1 VYVIDNIISRVMS
14 INPIQRQSLIAMVSL
29 LSVTAIGYLSTIYF
43 AHVLG
48 PAILGSF
55 FLFTTYYGIFA
66 LIRDGGFGGAA
77 IKRISEGKDQSQYF
91 TAGAISQI
99 ALMSISI
106 LILIIIAP
114 YLVEIKDNDLY
125 YWLIIALVIGTVNSI
140 SAIEIIGT
148 ARVGIIQISN
158 FLNTLSKIIIQ
169 VLAVFLGWEVG
180 GLVLGFIFG
189 TIIATIV
196 NFRFIHLSLSKC
208 NISHF
213 KGLFTFSFWAFLSS
227 GGVLIFTYADTL
239 LISMF
244 MTPEDVGIYRI
255 AFQLAAVASFLVLAF
270 QSVLFPWW
278 SKWHAK
284 NDIPMIELSLSKST
298 TYCLLLAIPVTAGGI
313 ILSEKLLYFL
323 YGESFQSGANA
334 LIILLFVQIANI
346 FMLLLTMCLT
356 AVNKP
361 RESFMVTLVSAILD
375 IILNIFLIPIF
386 GILGAAIATL
396 LTMTVNALLAYILL
410 KPVVK
415 LSLERK
421 SIGFMIV
428 SSIVMSV
435 VVLVYYY
442 YLGIENFLSL
452 CAIILIGAVIYFIIL
467 FTLDKDLTEEIK
479 NLLNSM
485 QLPFISG
492 D

>member
-1 VYVIDNIISRVMS
+1 VHLIDNIISRVMS

-43 AHVLG
+43 AHLLG

-77 IKRISEGKDQSQYF
+77 IKRISEGKDQDQYF
-91 TAGAISQI
+91 TAGVISQI
-99 ALMSISI
+99 VLMFVSIII
-106 LILIIIAP
+106 LILLAS
-114 YLVEIKDNDLY
+114 YLVGINGNELF
-125 YWLIIALVIGTVNSI
+125 YWLIIALVIGTINGI

-148 ARVGIIQISN
+148 ARVGISQISN
-158 FLNTLSKIIIQ
+158 LTNTLSKIVVQ
-169 VLAVFLGWEVG
+169 VLAVFLGWGIG

-189 TIIATIV
+189 MVAATII
-196 NFRFIHLSLSKC
+196 NFRYIHLSLSKC
-208 NISHF
+208 NINHF
-213 KGLFTFSFWAFLSS
+213 KGLFSFSFWAFLSA
-227 GGVLIFTYADTL
+227 GGVLIFSYADTI
-239 LISMF
+239 LIGIF
-244 MTPEDVGIYRI
+244 MTPGDVGIYRI

-270 QSVLFPWW
+270 QAVLFPWW
-278 SKWHAK
+278 SRWHAK
-284 NDIPMIELSLSKST
+284 NDIHMIELSLSKAT

-313 ILSEKLLYFL
+313 ILSEKLLYFF
-323 YGESFQSGANA
+323 YGESFQSGSNA

-361 RESFMVTLVSAILD
+361 RESFIVTLVSAV
-375 IILNIFLIPIF
+375 LNIFLNIMLIPVF
-386 GILGAAIATL
+386 GILGAAVATL
-396 LTMTVNALLAYILL
+396 VTITVNALLAYILL

-467 FTLDKDLTEEIK
+467 FTLDKNLTKEIK

-485 QLPFISG
+485 QLPFISV

>member
-1 VYVIDNIISRVMS
+1 
-14 INPIQRQSLIAMVSL
+14 MVSL
-29 LSVTAIGYLSTIYF
+29 LSVTAIGYVSTIYF
-43 AHVLG
+43 AHLLG
-48 PAILGSF
+48 PAILGTF

-77 IKRISEGKDQSQYF
+77 VKRISEGKDQGQYF
-91 TAGAISQI
+91 TAGVISQI
-99 ALMSISI
+99 VLMFVSIII
-106 LILIIIAP
+106 LILLAS
-114 YLVEIKDNDLY
+114 YLVGINENELF
-125 YWLIIALVIGTVNSI
+125 YWLIIALVIGTINGI
-140 SAIEIIGT
+140 SAIQIIGT
-148 ARVGIIQISN
+148 ARVGISQISN
-158 FLNTLSKIIIQ
+158 LTNTLSKIVVQ
-169 VLAVFLGWEVG
+169 VLAVFLGWGIG

-189 TIIATIV
+189 MIVAIII
-196 NFRFIHLSLSKC
+196 NFKYIHLSLPKC
-208 NISHF
+208 NITHF
-213 KGLFTFSFWAFLSS
+213 KGLFSFSFWAFLSA
-227 GGVLIFTYADTL
+227 GGVLIFSYADTI
-239 LISMF
+239 LIGIF
-244 MTPEDVGIYRI
+244 MTPGDVGIYRI

-270 QSVLFPWW
+270 QAVLFPWW
-278 SKWHAK
+278 SRWHAK
-284 NDIPMIELSLSKST
+284 NDIHMIELSLSKAT

-334 LIILLFVQIANI
+334 LIILFFVQIANI

-361 RESFMVTLVSAILD
+361 RESFMVTLVSAVLN
-375 IILNIFLIPIF
+375 IILNIMLIPVF
-386 GILGAAIATL
+386 GILGAAVATL

-421 SIGFMIV
+421 SIYFMIV
-428 SSIVMSV
+428 SSTVMSV

-452 CAIILIGAVIYFIIL
+452 CAIILIGAGIYFIIL
-467 FTLDKDLTEEIK
+467 FTLDKNLTKEIK

-485 QLPFISG
+485 QLPYISG